1 MKIAELDR
9 EIIATQFKLDKLIK
23 IKADLK
29 TLIGNGA
36 GSLKTLGTVKFIP
49 NIPPRGV
56 RSPKKRKIYTH
67 HNPAGI
73 YKGLKTP
80 EAIKKYFKAFGKK
93 TASLEA
99 IASYVYNIPKTQ
111 KKNMRIAK
119 RAAYYAMKS
128 NKRIKF
134 ESPEFGIWKLVN

>member
-1 MKIAELDR
+1 MRLRGIDH
-9 EIIATQFKLDKLIK
+9 EITATQNKLNKLIK
-23 IKADLK
+23 LKADFK
-29 TLIGNGA
+29 NLISNGA
-36 GSLKTLGTVKFIP
+36 RSLEVLDTIT
-49 NIPPRGV
+49 PRRV
-56 RSPKKRKIYTH
+56 RSKKTRKIYTH

-93 TASLEA
+93 TASLDA
-99 IASYVYNIPKTQ
+99 IASYIYNIPKTQ

-134 ESPEFGIWKLVN
+134 ESPEFGIWKLMNG